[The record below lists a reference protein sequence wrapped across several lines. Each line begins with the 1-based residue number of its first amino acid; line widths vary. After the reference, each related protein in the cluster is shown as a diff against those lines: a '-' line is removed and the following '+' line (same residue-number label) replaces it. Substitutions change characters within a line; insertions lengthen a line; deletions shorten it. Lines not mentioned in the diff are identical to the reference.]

1 MFTVLAFFL
10 ALAQTG
16 ATPNPAIDLTR
27 PATDV
32 LASAIAATL
41 KNASPTTVSDQPIR
55 VVDTGGYNVGI
66 YVVTRPKTTVQG
78 GGAILHDNRISEVY
92 YMLEG
97 AGTLVTGG
105 KLVETER
112 LPADSR
118 IVTEINGPSI
128 RGSRIEGGTSRRI
141 AKGDVVIIPGGTPHW
156 WSGIE
161 SDIAYLVVRPDPDGL
176 LKKK

>member
-1 MFTVLAFFL
+1 MFTLLAFFL

-16 ATPNPAIDLTR
+16 ATPNPAVDLTR

-41 KNASPTTVSDQPIR
+41 KNASPTSVSDQPIR
-55 VVDTGGYNVGI
+55 VVDMGGYNVGI
-66 YVVTRPKTTVQG
+66 YLVTRPKTAAQ
-78 GGAILHDNRISEVY
+78 GAILHDNRISEVY

-105 KLVETER
+105 KLVDTER

-156 WSGIE
+156 WSEME
-161 SDIAYLVVRPDPDGL
+161 SDVSYLVVRPDPDGL